1 MRAGIVGR
9 AVEVA
14 GGKGQ
19 VRRRPRSA
27 GAVAPA
33 PVTTGAGAAAAARA
47 GAQAG
52 ISCAPLLAKG
62 GQLPAYRVH
71 RGIDFLKVSFWLD
84 WQSTAFLDL
93 LKQKK
98 EALQATETEECVS
111 VSYAGRDWNLFRT
124 GARMFAYRLK
134 CGDVTVLLSSRGSN
148 SNVPSARLEI
158 GSLTAQTDLQA
169 TFRGIKAY
177 LPRVG
182 GKIVKEQVSE
192 VHLAVDFIGLAIG
205 DLDLDNRHRW
215 ISRAI
220 DWTPYYSH
228 WQLTGVSVG
237 KGDIML
243 RCYDK
248 VRELREATH
257 KQTVFAS
264 LWSVEHFDDF
274 PVTRVEYQLRRP
286 VLKDFK
292 GLDCANGLTL
302 PEELLCAL
310 ASLWRYCTEDWTRFM
325 ATMVDRANRHQD
337 RGCLAAFWEAVKG
350 VVWSNIFSVLRERPE
365 MHKDLVKL
373 RKQVLGGMMSV
384 IAFFQHDIYD
394 FHEIIALGKQLIEED
409 LRAFQRDEGEFIK
422 RMMRKRNEAILS
434 DMVPF

>member
-1 MRAGIVGR
+1 MKNNCAIKHSGVCTCAFSGFSNSS
-9 AVEVA
+9 
-14 GGKGQ
+14 
-19 VRRRPRSA
+19 VR
-27 GAVAPA
+27 GLGAPA
-33 PVTTGAGAAAAARA
+33 AAGSVLPPRARKG

-52 ISCAPLLAKG
+52 ISCAPPLAESD
-62 GQLPAYRVH
+62 QLPAYRVH

-84 WQSTAFLDL
+84 WQSTVFLDL

-98 EALQATETEECVS
+98 EALQATEAEECVS
-111 VSYAGRDWNLFRT
+111 VTYAGRDWNLFRT

-134 CGDVTVLLSSRGSN
+134 CGDVSLLLSSRGAKSN
-148 SNVPSARLEI
+148 IPSARLEI
-158 GSLTAQTDLQA
+158 GSLTAQTDL
-169 TFRGIKAY
+169 RVILWGIRSY
-177 LPRVG
+177 LLQVG
-182 GKIVKEQVSE
+182 GQILKEQVSE
-192 VHLAVDFIGLAIG
+192 VHLAADFIGLAIG

-228 WQLTGVSVG
+228 WKLTGISIG

-248 VRELREATH
+248 VRELREASH
-257 KQTVFAS
+257 KQAVFAQ
-264 LWSVEHFDDF
+264 LWGVDNYDDM

-292 GLDCANGLTL
+292 GLECVDGLTL
-302 PEELLCAL
+302 PGELLNAL
-310 ASLWRYCTEDWTRFM
+310 ASLWRYCTEDWARFM
-325 ATMVDRANRHQD
+325 ATVVDRVNRHQD

-350 VVWSNIFSVLRERPE
+350 VVWSNVFSVLRERPE

-394 FHEIIALGKQLIEED
+394 FREIVTLGKQLIEED
-409 LRAFQRDEGEFIK
+409 LISFQRDEGEFIK